1 MLSGL
6 TQKLKIILNN
16 EPILT
21 STLAA
26 GIVLD
31 TFAGGAGD
39 GKGVEEEMTGDYLI
53 PLLLLLRREILPFL
67 ST

>member
-1 MLSGL
+1 MGRA
-6 TQKLKIILNN
+6 QPCMPNFLKDVF

-31 TFAGGAGD
+31 TFA
-39 GKGVEEEMTGDYLI
+39 
-53 PLLLLLRREILPFL
+53 
-67 ST
+67 